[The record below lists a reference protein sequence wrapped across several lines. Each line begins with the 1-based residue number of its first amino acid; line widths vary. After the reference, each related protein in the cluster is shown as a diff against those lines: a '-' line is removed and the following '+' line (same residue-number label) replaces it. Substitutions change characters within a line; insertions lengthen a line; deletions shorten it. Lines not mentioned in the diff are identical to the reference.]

1 MHFQWEENA
10 FPAIGDAAYRKHV
23 GEGQRH
29 GHLATFTKKLVKI
42 AHVVLEISCQTDRQ
56 THRQTYLSQY
66 FAISP
71 AGEVTMK
78 TTAPTAA
85 ESAATV
91 CYGSVA
97 INGNGQ
103 KELTTV
109 QGAVLL

>member
-1 MHFQWEENA
+1 
-10 FPAIGDAAYRKHV
+10 
-23 GEGQRH
+23 
-29 GHLATFTKKLVKI
+29 
-42 AHVVLEISCQTDRQ
+42 
-56 THRQTYLSQY
+56 
-66 FAISP
+66 
-71 AGEVTMK
+71 MK

-85 ESAATV
+85 ESAATE

>member
-1 MHFQWEENA
+1 M
-10 FPAIGDAAYRKHV
+10 
-23 GEGQRH
+23 
-29 GHLATFTKKLVKI
+29 VKI

-56 THRQTYLSQY
+56 THRQPYLSQY
-66 FAISP
+66 FP

-85 ESAATV
+85 ESAATE